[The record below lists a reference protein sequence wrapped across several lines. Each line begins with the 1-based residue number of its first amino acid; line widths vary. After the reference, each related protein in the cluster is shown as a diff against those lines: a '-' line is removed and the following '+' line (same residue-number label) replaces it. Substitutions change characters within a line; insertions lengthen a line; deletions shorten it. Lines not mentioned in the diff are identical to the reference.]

1 MSAHQTPKFS
11 VTNGDN
17 PGDVLVAGF
26 SNFGLAGLTAVDYAV
41 DHLGLEP
48 TGYVASAG
56 LPSITPFEEGRPR
69 HPIRLFSGT
78 DAGADSAAT
87 MLVGEL
93 PLPAAVG
100 DAFAEALLDWATV
113 TGLREIVVLL
123 GVPIAHGPD
132 DHQSFY
138 VATDGYRE
146 RRLADATVT
155 PMRSGYLDG
164 VTAGILEGGIESG
177 LDVCVYVTPV
187 HAQAPDAE
195 AGIRLV
201 ETLESVYGFGIDSGP
216 LREFAAEIARHYEQL
231 AERME
236 DRKAE
241 LPEDRMYM

>member
-1 MSAHQTPKFS
+1 MSAHRAPGFS
-11 VTNGDN
+11 VKHGDE

-41 DHLGLEP
+41 DHLGLEA
-48 TGYVASAG
+48 TGHVESEG

-69 HPIRLFSGT
+69 HPIRLFSGGDV
-78 DAGADSAAT
+78 DAT
-87 MLVGEL
+87 VLVGEL
-93 PLPAAVG
+93 PLPAVVG
-100 DAFAEALLDWATV
+100 DAFAGSLLDWTAATGV
-113 TGLREIVVLL
+113 SEIVVLL

-132 DHQSFY
+132 DHRSFY

-146 RRLADATVT
+146 RRLADAAVT
-155 PMRSGYLDG
+155 PMGSGYLDG
-164 VTAGILEGGIESG
+164 VTAGILEGGIESA

-195 AGIRLV
+195 AAIRLV

-236 DRKAE
+236 DRKEE